1 MADHWAREELH
12 ESEASKA
19 SVICFDRAS
28 QEQSYF
34 VADLV
39 CFILLFLALC
49 FWMPPKGIEIF
60 SIRCSKM

>member
-1 MADHWAREELH
+1 MADHWAREELN

-28 QEQSYF
+28 QEQYYF

-49 FWMPPKGIEIF
+49 F
-60 SIRCSKM
+60 